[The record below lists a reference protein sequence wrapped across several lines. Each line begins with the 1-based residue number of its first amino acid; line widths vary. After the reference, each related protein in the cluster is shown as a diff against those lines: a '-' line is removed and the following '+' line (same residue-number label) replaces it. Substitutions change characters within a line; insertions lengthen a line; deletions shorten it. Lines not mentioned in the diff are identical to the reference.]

1 MVVLQNRINIYFYQN
16 NYNNQQSQEAYKFS
30 NCLIICVPNFCVVL
44 SNVFWFPCKDDSLVW
59 SEIRRTIY
67 TGQLLQTLSALLLV
81 GDRLTYRYSFTISM
95 AITYENIR
103 VGGLYCKGFALIPSV
118 NKWCSTERY
127 RSIVPFNGARRV
139 DGRAAAVRASR
150 YIYMWSLNKGT

>member
-1 MVVLQNRINIYFYQN
+1 M
-16 NYNNQQSQEAYKFS
+16 
-30 NCLIICVPNFCVVL
+30 VL

-59 SEIRRTIY
+59 SEIRRTIPDSCY
-67 TGQLLQTLSALLLV
+67 RHYQLSYSWV
-81 GDRLTYRYSFTISM
+81 TYRYSFTISM

-103 VGGLYCKGFALIPSV
+103 VGGLYCKGVALIPSV
-118 NKWCSTERY
+118 NKWCSPERY